1 MFISWVSED
10 DILFAILDLH
20 LTLML
25 QMQNLKKNASEQSR
39 SPHLRRSGNYE
50 ADWEWGSSF
59 LSSS

>member
-50 ADWEWGSSF
+50 ADWE
-59 LSSS
+59 